1 MNGWVDGWMDKWVD
15 ERKARRM
22 GLTEEWLGGTSLDIL
37 RSNMP
42 QPKILWPKPIPGTD
56 K

>member
-1 MNGWVDGWMDKWVD
+1 MDKWVD
-15 ERKARRM
+15 ARKARRM
-22 GLTEEWLGGTSLDIL
+22 GLTEEWLGGTCLDIL

-42 QPKILWPKPIPGTD
+42 QPKTLWPKLRTGTD

>member
-1 MNGWVDGWMDKWVD
+1 MDKWVD